1 MVIAI
6 VTEARDGGAVGAHRE
21 GIILTIANVGHSI
34 WRFALSLSMY
44 DATVPGMVRSLK
56 NLDAIL
62 DKAVAYA
69 ESKKVDPTVLAGSRL
84 ALDMLPFSTQIHRAT
99 ETARGG
105 AARLAQVD
113 IPSFADEDKTVAE
126 LKDRLA
132 KTIAFLE
139 SVPMEKFAGAED
151 RTITQK
157 LGGNDMTF
165 PAKQYLFG
173 FMIPNFYFHVTT
185 AYAILR
191 HYGVEIGKIDFL
203 RGI

>member
-1 MVIAI
+1 
-6 VTEARDGGAVGAHRE
+6 
-21 GIILTIANVGHSI
+21 
-34 WRFALSLSMY
+34 MY
-44 DATVPGMVRSLK
+44 DAAVPGMVRALK

-69 ESKKVDPTVLAGSRL
+69 EGKKVDPTVLVGSRL

-113 IPSFADEDKTVAE
+113 IPSLPDEDKTVAE

-139 SVPMEKFAGAED
+139 SVPKEKFAGAED
-151 RTITQK
+151 RTVTQK
-157 LGGNDMTF
+157 LGANDMTF
-165 PAKQYLFG
+165 PAKHYLFG

-191 HYGVEIGKIDFL
+191 HNGVEIGKRDFL

>member
-1 MVIAI
+1 
-6 VTEARDGGAVGAHRE
+6 
-21 GIILTIANVGHSI
+21 
-34 WRFALSLSMY
+34 MY
-44 DATVPGMVRSLK
+44 DAAVPATVRALK

-69 ESKKVDPTVLAGSRL
+69 EGKKADPTILMGSRL
-84 ALDMLPFSTQIHRAT
+84 AIDMLPFSTQIHRAT

-105 AARLAQVD
+105 AARLAQME
-113 IPSFADEDKTVAE
+113 IPSLPDEDKTVAE

-139 SVPMEKFAGAED
+139 SIRAETFTGTED

-157 LGGNDMTF
+157 LAGKDMTF

-191 HYGVEIGKIDFL
+191 HNGVEIGKIDFL

>member
-1 MVIAI
+1 V
-6 VTEARDGGAVGAHRE
+6 
-21 GIILTIANVGHSI
+21 
-34 WRFALSLSMY
+34 SLSIY
-44 DATVPGMVRSLK
+44 DAAVPGMVRALT

-69 ESKKVDPTVLAGSRL
+69 EGKKVDPTVLIGSRL
-84 ALDMLPFSTQIHRAT
+84 AIDMLPFSTQIHRAT

-105 AARLAQVD
+105 AARLAQMD
-113 IPSFADEDKTVAE
+113 IPSLPDEDKAVAE
-126 LKDRLA
+126 LKARLA
-132 KTIAFLE
+132 RTIAFLE
-139 SVPMEKFAGAED
+139 SIRAEKFTGAED

-157 LGGNDMTF
+157 LAGKEMTF

-191 HYGVEIGKIDFL
+191 HNGVEIGKIDFL

>member
-1 MVIAI
+1 VL
-6 VTEARDGGAVGAHRE
+6 VE
-21 GIILTIANVGHSI
+21 GYYNIII

-44 DATVPGMVRSLK
+44 DAAVPGMVRALK

-62 DKAVAYA
+62 DKAVAHA
-69 ESKKVDPTVLAGSRL
+69 EGKKVDPTVLVGSRL
-84 ALDMLPFSTQIHRAT
+84 AIDMLPFSTQIHRAT

-113 IPSFADEDKTVAE
+113 IASFPDEDKTVAD
-126 LKDRLA
+126 LKNRLA

-139 SVPMEKFAGAED
+139 SMPTEKFTGAED
-151 RTITQK
+151 RTVTQK
-157 LGGNDMTF
+157 LAGNDMTF

-185 AYAILR
+185 AFAILR
-191 HYGVEIGKIDFL
+191 HNGVEIGKIDYL

>member
-1 MVIAI
+1 
-6 VTEARDGGAVGAHRE
+6 
-21 GIILTIANVGHSI
+21 
-34 WRFALSLSMY
+34 MY
-44 DATVPGMVRSLK
+44 DAAVPGMMRSLK

-62 DKAVAYA
+62 DKAAAYA
-69 ESKKVDPTVLAGSRL
+69 AGKKVDPTVLVGSRL
-84 ALDMLPFSTQIHRAT
+84 AIDMLPFSTQIHRAT

-105 AARLAQVD
+105 VARLAQVD
-113 IPSFADEDKTVAE
+113 IPSLPDEDKTVAD

-139 SVPMEKFAGAED
+139 SMPTEKFIGAED

-157 LGGNDMTF
+157 LGGNDVTF
-165 PAKQYLFG
+165 SAKQYLFG

-191 HYGVEIGKIDFL
+191 HNGVEIGKIDYL

>member
-1 MVIAI
+1 
-6 VTEARDGGAVGAHRE
+6 
-21 GIILTIANVGHSI
+21 
-34 WRFALSLSMY
+34 MY
-44 DATVPGMVRSLK
+44 DAAVPGMMRSLK

-62 DKAVAYA
+62 DKAVVYA
-69 ESKKVDPTVLAGSRL
+69 EGKKVDPSVLLGSRL

-105 AARLAQVD
+105 AARLAQLD
-113 IPSFADEDKTVAE
+113 IASLPDVDKTVAD

-132 KTIAFLE
+132 RTVAFLE
-139 SVPMEKFAGAED
+139 SIPAEKFTGAED

-157 LGGNDMTF
+157 LGGKDMSF

-185 AYAILR
+185 AYVILR
-191 HYGVEIGKIDFL
+191 HNGVEIGKIDYI

>member
-6 VTEARDGGAVGAHRE
+6 VSEACNALYHIVKPE
-21 GIILTIANVGHSI
+21 GVLV
-34 WRFALSLSMY
+34 SLPMY
-44 DATVPGMVRSLK
+44 DAAVPGMVHSLK

-69 ESKKVDPTVLAGSRL
+69 EGKKVDPTILVGSRL
-84 ALDMLPFSTQIHRAT
+84 AIDMLPFSTQIHRAT

-105 AARLAQVD
+105 AARLAQMD
-113 IPSFADEDKTVAE
+113 IPSLPDEDKTVAE

-132 KTIAFLE
+132 KTVAFLE
-139 SVPMEKFAGAED
+139 SIPKEKFTGAED

-157 LGGNDMTF
+157 LAGRDMTF

-191 HYGVEIGKIDFL
+191 HNGVEIGKIDFL

>member
-1 MVIAI
+1 LFLA
-6 VTEARDGGAVGAHRE
+6 GHRE
-21 GIILTIANVGHSI
+21 VVLYEVLVEGSYDFIIWS
-34 WRFALSLSMY
+34 FALSLSMY
-44 DATVPGMVRSLK
+44 DAVIPSFVRSLK

-69 ESKKVDPTVLAGSRL
+69 EGKKVDPTVLLGSRL
-84 ALDMLPFSTQIHRAT
+84 AIDMLPFSTQIHRAT

-113 IPSFADEDKTVAE
+113 IASFPDEDKTVVD
-126 LKDRLA
+126 LKNRLA

-139 SVPMEKFAGAED
+139 SMPTEKFTGAED
-151 RTITQK
+151 RTVTQK
-157 LGGNDMTF
+157 LAGNDMTF

-185 AYAILR
+185 AFAILR
-191 HYGVEIGKIDFL
+191 HNGVEIGKIDYL

>member
-6 VTEARDGGAVGAHRE
+6 ANEPCNARYRIVKPEILKSE
-21 GIILTIANVGHSI
+21 GVPV
-34 WRFALSLSMY
+34 SLSIY
-44 DATVPGMVRSLK
+44 DAAIPGMVRALK

-62 DKAVAYA
+62 DKAAAYA
-69 ESKKVDPTVLAGSRL
+69 ERKKVDPTILMGSRL
-84 ALDMLPFSTQIHRAT
+84 AIDMLPFSTQIHRAT

-105 AARLAQVD
+105 AARLAQMD
-113 IPSFADEDKTVAE
+113 IARFPDEDKTVAD

-139 SVPMEKFAGAED
+139 SMPTETFTGAED

-157 LGGNDMTF
+157 LAGKDMTF

-173 FMIPNFYFHVTT
+173 FLIPNFYFHVTT

-191 HYGVEIGKIDFL
+191 HNGVEIGKIDYI

>member
-1 MVIAI
+1 
-6 VTEARDGGAVGAHRE
+6 
-21 GIILTIANVGHSI
+21 
-34 WRFALSLSMY
+34 MY
-44 DATVPGMVRSLK
+44 DAAVPGMVRSLK

-62 DKAVAYA
+62 DKAAAYA
-69 ESKKVDPTVLAGSRL
+69 ERKKVDPAVLMGSRL
-84 ALDMLPFSTQIHRAT
+84 AIDMLPFSTQIHRAT

-113 IPSFADEDKTVAE
+113 RPNFPDEDKTVAD
-126 LKDRLA
+126 LKHRLA
-132 KTIAFLE
+132 STIAFLE
-139 SVPMEKFAGAED
+139 SLPTEKFIGAED

-157 LGGNDMTF
+157 LGGNDVTL
-165 PAKQYLFG
+165 PARQYLFG

-191 HYGVEIGKIDFL
+191 HNGVEIGKIDFI

>member
-1 MVIAI
+1 M
-6 VTEARDGGAVGAHRE
+6 
-21 GIILTIANVGHSI
+21 
-34 WRFALSLSMY
+34 SLSMY

-69 ESKKVDPTVLAGSRL
+69 EGKKVDPTVLVGSRL
-84 ALDMLPFSTQIHRAT
+84 AFDMLPFSTQIHRAT

-105 AARLAQVD
+105 AARLAQMD
-113 IPSFADEDKTVAE
+113 IPSFPDEDKTVAE
-126 LKDRLA
+126 LKGRLA
-132 KTIAFLE
+132 KTVAFLE

-151 RTITQK
+151 RTVTQK

-191 HYGVEIGKIDFL
+191 HNGVEIGKIDFL

>member
-1 MVIAI
+1 MVTAI
-6 VTEARDGGAVGAHRE
+6 VNEARNARDRIVKPE
-21 GIILTIANVGHSI
+21 GVPV
-34 WRFALSLSMY
+34 SLSMY
-44 DATVPGMVRSLK
+44 DATVPGMVRALK

-69 ESKKVDPTVLAGSRL
+69 ERKRVDPAILLGSRL

-105 AARLAQVD
+105 AARLAQMD
-113 IPSFADEDKTVAE
+113 IAGLPDEDKTVAE
-126 LKDRLA
+126 LKARLA
-132 KTIAFLE
+132 STVAFLE
-139 SVPMEKFAGAED
+139 RLPAESFTGAED

-157 LGGNDMTF
+157 LAGKDMSF

-191 HYGVEIGKIDFL
+191 HNGVEIGKADFL